1 MILKQ
6 IDTGEYPPGGRLPS
20 EKELE
25 KLYHVSRITAQK
37 AMNLLAEDGR
47 IVRLP
52 GNGSFVID
60 NAAGISSASAEKQ
73 PLIGLILDEFSPSF
87 AYHIL
92 HSIQSACEEEG
103 YSMVLRCSSG
113 SLERETKAIE
123 DLVALGVQG
132 LIIMCVHDENYN
144 ERILQLVLD
153 KFPVLRLIAS
163 SKDCL

>member
-52 GNGSFVID
+52 GKGSFVID

-73 PLIGLILDEFSPSF
+73 PLIGDVYKRQVCRAVGKFE
-87 AYHIL
+87 
-92 HSIQSACEEEG
+92 ACN
-103 YSMVLRCSSG
+103 S
-113 SLERETKAIE
+113 
-123 DLVALGVQG
+123 
-132 LIIMCVHDENYN
+132 
-144 ERILQLVLD
+144 RIYVGIRDCQRRNLYDSCQLV
-153 KFPVLRLIAS
+153 
-163 SKDCL
+163 